1 MECGASAH
9 KVALLRKGF
18 GTCSERLM
26 MMPSFQRQISS
37 DFIRSFFSR
46 LLPICLLSA
55 NEEVHMLREASYHP
69 TVMLR
74 MKQVSERTGL
84 SRSTIYN
91 KLDSSSPFHDPDFP
105 RQVHLGRSTVA
116 WVEDEINEWLGKRIQ
131 QRNQ

>member
-1 MECGASAH
+1 
-9 KVALLRKGF
+9 
-18 GTCSERLM
+18 
-26 MMPSFQRQISS
+26 
-37 DFIRSFFSR
+37 
-46 LLPICLLSA
+46 
-55 NEEVHMLREASYHP
+55 MLQESSYHP